1 MRPEIINGLFALGG
15 ALIGV
20 VGAWLVSKASKE
32 TQKITLFVS
41 PCSKLL
47 EVGDSAKSD
56 VQITYRGASI
66 KDLGAGEVAVQNTGT
81 KALENI
87 EIHISPNSS
96 TPLLVLETSST
107 NFTAP
112 DSFIDIQSESDGSY
126 RIGIQY
132 LNPNDRAVFYYR
144 IASLK
149 IPNVSVRKLG
159 LGVEMKHEALSWIPD
174 IYSEVI
180 FRSFD
185 RLPFPGYSWL
195 LARLNKP
202 YRLYRESK
210 RNKA

>member
-81 KALENI
+81 KAL
-87 EIHISPNSS
+87 
-96 TPLLVLETSST
+96 
-107 NFTAP
+107 A
-112 DSFIDIQSESDGSY
+112 
-126 RIGIQY
+126 
-132 LNPNDRAVFYYR
+132 
-144 IASLK
+144 
-149 IPNVSVRKLG
+149 
-159 LGVEMKHEALSWIPD
+159 
-174 IYSEVI
+174 
-180 FRSFD
+180 
-185 RLPFPGYSWL
+185 
-195 LARLNKP
+195 
-202 YRLYRESK
+202 
-210 RNKA
+210 